1 MTDELVMRPDPQ
13 KRTPTVSSARDPL
26 HAVLDPGSVAIIGAS
41 SDPDKVGGRPVD
53 YLRRYGFGGV
63 IHPVNPRRDEVQGL
77 RTVPSLAALDEPVDV
92 VLVAVPG
99 AAAVE
104 AVEAAAKAGALATI
118 VMTAGFG
125 ETRSPEGVAQQ
136 QRMLTA
142 ARTAGMR
149 LFGPNSQGLAN
160 FGTGAVLGFST
171 MFAEQPPQDGPVA
184 VISQSGAMCSVPYGL
199 LRRRGI
205 GVRHAHATGND
216 ADVTVGELAAAVA
229 ADPQVRLIL
238 LYLENLADPES
249 LAAAARVA
257 RERDLPIVALMGG
270 RSAAGQ
276 RAAKS
281 HTGALAGERR
291 VIDAYFAE
299 LGIRRAMSMPELV
312 DTTELYLQDWRPQG
326 RRLVVVSNSGAVCV
340 LAADA
345 AEDRAMP
352 LAALS
357 AETEERVAS
366 VLPGFATSANPIDV
380 TAALLTDSGLFGRVL
395 PLVAEDPDADA
406 FLLGIPVAGKGYD
419 VPRFAVDA
427 AEFAART
434 RKPLV
439 VAAPQESVAEEFR
452 RRGMTVYPDEST
464 AIGALDHYLA
474 HAELRRSVRTE
485 PRSYGTGPA
494 SADPVTLDEA
504 AALARL
510 ADAGIPVV
518 RHHLCRSRDE
528 AVAAFAELGTGDV
541 VAKGCSID
549 APHKSELDLVEL
561 GLTTPDAVGA
571 AYERLS
577 ARIRHLGLA
586 FGGVIIAEQ
595 VRALHEMVVGARR
608 DPTFGPV
615 VLIGQGG
622 KYVEYLPDVQVV
634 LAPLGRERALQA
646 IGQLRLARVLGGVRG
661 EPAAD
666 VDALA
671 DLAVRVGEMV
681 ATDPGLVAIDV
692 NPVMLRAAGEGAVV
706 VDALVLAG

>member
-1 MTDELVMRPDPQ
+1 VPI
-13 KRTPTVSSARDPL
+13 ARDPL
-26 HAVLDPGSVAIIGAS
+26 RAVLDPGSVAIIGAS

-136 QRMLTA
+136 QQMLTA
-142 ARTAGMR
+142 ARAAGMR

-216 ADVTVGELAAAVA
+216 ADVTAGELAAAVA
-229 ADPQVRLIL
+229 ADPEVRLIL

-281 HTGALAGERR
+281 HTGACAGERR

-299 LGIRRAMSMPELV
+299 LGIRRAMSMPDLI

-345 AEDRAMP
+345 ADDRAMP

-357 AETEERVAS
+357 AETERRVAA
-366 VLPGFATSANPIDV
+366 VLPGFATSSNPIDV

-464 AIGALDHYLA
+464 AIAALDHYLA
-474 HAELRRSVRTE
+474 HAELRRSSRTE
-485 PRSYGTGPA
+485 LRSYGTGPT
-494 SADPVTLDEA
+494 STDPVTLDEA

-510 ADAGIPVV
+510 AGAGIPVV

-528 AVAAFAELGTGDV
+528 AIAAFTELGPGAV

-549 APHKSELDLVEL
+549 APHKSEHGLVEL

-571 AYERLS
+571 AYERLT
-577 ARIRHLGLA
+577 ARIQQLGLA
-586 FGGVIIAEQ
+586 LGGVIIAEQ

-622 KYVEYLPDVQVV
+622 KYVEHLSDVQVM
-634 LAPLGRERALQA
+634 LAPLERERALQA
-646 IGQLRLARVLGGVRG
+646 IDQLRLARVLGGVRG

-666 VDALA
+666 IEALA

-681 ATDPGLVAIDV
+681 ATDPSLVAIDV
-692 NPVMLRAAGEGAVV
+692 NPVMLRAAGEGAVI
-706 VDALVLAG
+706 VDALVLTG

>member
-125 ETRSPEGVAQQ
+125 ETRNPEGIAQQ

-142 ARTAGMR
+142 ARAAGMR

-216 ADVTVGELAAAVA
+216 ADVTVGELATAVA

-345 AEDRAMP
+345 AEDRSMP

-357 AETEERVAS
+357 AETEERVAA

-395 PLVAEDPDADA
+395 PLVAEDPAADA

-419 VPRFAVDA
+419 VPRFAIDA

-464 AIGALDHYLA
+464 AIGSLDHYLA
-474 HAELRRSVRTE
+474 HVELRRSVRTE

-494 SADPVTLDEA
+494 SDDPVTLDQA

-528 AVAAFAELGTGDV
+528 AVAAFTELGTGAV

-549 APHKSELDLVEL
+549 APHKSEHGLVEL

-571 AYERLS
+571 AHERLT

-634 LAPLGRERALQA
+634 LAPLGRERARQA
-646 IGQLRLARVLGGVRG
+646 IGELRLARVLGGVRG

-706 VDALVLAG
+706 VDALVLTG